1 MRHLVKD
8 FLIEIAEI
16 FPAMAQKGDN
26 SAEAL
31 PVHAPNFP
39 HDLEPVIRADPSYE
53 VPSPRVDDRH
63 KSVAVPSEPQA
74 VWRDT
79 TPARMILPLPV
90 TVDEGAVKAH
100 ASDGHHARHRV
111 PSERLQRL
119 RRGAGVTA

>member
-1 MRHLVKD
+1 MGRRAGAQMRHLVKD

-16 FPAMAQKGDN
+16 LPAMAQKGDN

-53 VPSPRVDDRH
+53 VPSQGADDRH
-63 KSVAVPSEPQA
+63 KSVAVPSEQQA

-100 ASDGHHARHRV
+100 ASDATRHNHA
-111 PSERLQRL
+111 
-119 RRGAGVTA
+119 